1 MGIGSDMGGDKKEAQ
16 RASRVN
22 GNMQLPGIGVG
33 RGENLQKIPEAW
45 DVKGS
50 QDAMQQTL
58 VEMLNSVEMEPEETT
73 FTRQTW
79 SSVEG

>member
-33 RGENLQKIPEAW
+33 TGGEPLENTRGLGCERLSGCNAADL
-45 DVKGS
+45 S
-50 QDAMQQTL
+50 
-58 VEMLNSVEMEPEETT
+58 
-73 FTRQTW
+73 
-79 SSVEG
+79 